1 MRHYGHLIN
10 DSVGFMPVPFSVFGS
25 TVLRVAKLL
34 KGIAKRQK
42 QEEVW
47 DNLRR
52 TTNLNPMATAL
63 QHSYANQPL
72 FLVCLLQYHAKIIPW
87 GHKTADF
94 VALGFGN
101 QESDEDEDEDDHEWE

>member
-1 MRHYGHLIN
+1 M
-10 DSVGFMPVPFSVFGS
+10 SSFSDLSDTVFFVRFCNLFRYS
-25 TVLRVAKLL
+25 AKLL

-47 DNLRR
+47 DNLGR

-63 QHSYANQPL
+63 QNPYANLSLL
-72 FLVCLLQYHAKIIPW
+72 FARYHAKIIPW

-94 VALGFGN
+94 VALGF
-101 QESDEDEDEDDHEWE
+101 QDSDEEEDEDDHEWE